1 MAIETKDLMNEM
13 LLSGVVG
20 GYKIERKEEKAKFD
34 GFEFKKGDK
43 VYTYSGYISVQTG
56 ENQFA
61 TIRVR
66 SRIESYWEGKLD
78 ATSQVLKDMSEG
90 IVETYLK
97 TRDLTKTPQISIYG
111 RDKKSGASHLKLTDN
126 FYWKDGNLNENLGFE
141 LGFARISLKEPSEQ
155 PRLQN
160 ELVVNGV
167 VDKITP
173 EINVDGEETGRVK
186 LVASVPYLSGTK
198 DNPVIRC
205 TQVDFVI
212 GTLEEVDEEGNV
224 EVIDLAQEVLDS
236 EDEIIGLSWE
246 LIAENNGYYE
256 EIEVEQEEPT
266 SQRRFGK
273 SRSVVNTK
281 RKSHTEFLLVGLNPL
296 GNDGE
301 FFEED
306 DIREAIN
313 ARRVAIE
320 EAKKR
325 AEENEQEKKTE
336 TRQRGFRST
345 GSTSTEGATG
355 ASQRRFRR

>member
-34 GFEFKKGDK
+34 GFDFKKGDK
-43 VYTYSGYISVQTG
+43 IYCYSGFISVQTG
-56 ENQFA
+56 ENQFV

-66 SRIESYWEGKLD
+66 NRVEQKWEDKLD

-90 IVETYLK
+90 TVDTYLK
-97 TRDLTKTPQISIYG
+97 TRDLTKTPQISIWG
-111 RDKKSGASHLKLTDN
+111 RDKAGNSNLKLTDN
-126 FYWKDGNLNENLGFE
+126 FYWQDENNLQESLGFE
-141 LGFARISLKEPSEQ
+141 LGFAKISLKEPSEQ

-325 AEENEQEKKTE
+325 VEEREQEKKTE

-345 GSTSTEGATG
+345 GSTSTEGTTG

>member
-1 MAIETKDLMNEM
+1 M
-13 LLSGVVG
+13 
-20 GYKIERKEEKAKFD
+20 
-34 GFEFKKGDK
+34 
-43 VYTYSGYISVQTG
+43 
-56 ENQFA
+56 
-61 TIRVR
+61 
-66 SRIESYWEGKLD
+66 
-78 ATSQVLKDMSEG
+78 
-90 IVETYLK
+90 
-97 TRDLTKTPQISIYG
+97 
-111 RDKKSGASHLKLTDN
+111 
-126 FYWKDGNLNENLGFE
+126 
-141 LGFARISLKEPSEQ
+141 
-155 PRLQN
+155 
-160 ELVVNGV
+160 VNGV

-173 EINVDGEETGRVK
+173 EINADGEETGRVK

-256 EIEVEQEEPT
+256 EIEVEQEEHT